1 MTGES
6 AWPNLPCSAI
16 AATASS
22 GALACNAAELHG
34 RKPTRPGFVHC
45 TAENVTFGMSGI

>member
-6 AWPNLPCSAI
+6 AWPNLPCSAN
-16 AATASS
+16 AAAARSE
-22 GALACNAAELHG
+22 ALVCNALELHG

-45 TAENVTFGMSGI
+45 TTANVTFGMSGI